1 MKKQMEM
8 ICVTFEGEWY
18 EDDDRTMNMAQKWG
32 WLWRWWCLWWSY
44 DAYDDIGNCDDDDEE
59 GLIDE
64 PSNGDAFVMILIM
77 LMELSVTK
85 VIISAT
91 VACEIYIGARYVSVC
106 HKTHYLMMMILI
118 MMTMIMMIMMRMDSL
133 RNLHINSW
141 RVENKNGK
149 SVANEA

>member
-1 MKKQMEM
+1 
-8 ICVTFEGEWY
+8 
-18 EDDDRTMNMAQKWG
+18 
-32 WLWRWWCLWWSY
+32 
-44 DAYDDIGNCDDDDEE
+44 
-59 GLIDE
+59 
-64 PSNGDAFVMILIM
+64 MILIM

-106 HKTHYLMMMILI
+106 HKSLMILI
-118 MMTMIMMIMMRMDSL
+118 MMTMIMMIMMTMDSL

-149 SVANEA
+149 NVANEA